1 MLIEVKVPVLAESVT
16 EATLA
21 AWNKKQGEYV
31 HRNEN
36 LVDMETDKV
45 MLEIVAPKDGV
56 LKEIKKAEGEN
67 VSSND
72 VIAVIDTDARQVNA
86 VASNVESVTKGE
98 GNIMQ
103 DAANEPIQLSESV
116 RSH

>member
-1 MLIEVKVPVLAESVT
+1 MLIEVKVPVLAESVS

-21 AWNKKQGEYV
+21 TWNKKQGDFV
-31 HRNEN
+31 KRNEN

-56 LKEIKKAEGEN
+56 LTEVKKAEGDN

-72 VIAVIDTDARQVNA
+72 VIAVIDTSA
-86 VASNVESVTKGE
+86 VLEVAAEAPESSGDFKSTDTLTFYLKYV
-98 GNIMQ
+98 I
-103 DAANEPIQLSESV
+103 
-116 RSH
+116 